1 ITVEMDVVNKPDLT
15 AALKEIRM
23 QYEVLSTR
31 NQQTA
36 EDWYQTKITNVTQEA
51 ARNNDNIRQAK
62 EEINEY
68 RRQLQA
74 RTLEN
79 DALRSANES
88 LERQLQET
96 EDRNNEEIAQM
107 QETINQLDN
116 ALRTTKGEMAR
127 HLREYQDLLNVKMAL
142 DIEIAAYRKLL
153 EGEETRLTTVGG
165 GGMFGM
171 GYSYSSG
178 SYSGG
183 RMYPSSTISIHK
195 EEKKDAADGGKGGSP
210 VQPKPPKSADASS
223 DKAAS
228 KN

>member
-1 ITVEMDVVNKPDLT
+1 MDVVNKPDLT

-107 QETINQLDN
+107 QVTS
-116 ALRTTKGEMAR
+116 
-127 HLREYQDLLNVKMAL
+127 V
-142 DIEIAAYRKLL
+142 
-153 EGEETRLTTVGG
+153 
-165 GGMFGM
+165 F
-171 GYSYSSG
+171 SY
-178 SYSGG
+178 
-183 RMYPSSTISIHK
+183 PAICLFIS
-195 EEKKDAADGGKGGSP
+195 
-210 VQPKPPKSADASS
+210 
-223 DKAAS
+223 
-228 KN
+228 

>member
-1 ITVEMDVVNKPDLT
+1 MKIWVHFTLQYLQSAPYLTILLFFVQISVEMDVVNKPDLT

-36 EDWYQTKITNVTQEA
+36 EDWYQTKITNVSQEA
-51 ARNNDNIRQAK
+51 ARNNDNMRQAK

-74 RTLEN
+74 RTLEI

-107 QETINQLDN
+107 QVTSVFSYPAICLFFSKTGTI
-116 ALRTTKGEMAR
+116 
-127 HLREYQDLLNVKMAL
+127 VKWNKF
-142 DIEIAAYRKLL
+142 IPWSRV
-153 EGEETRLTTVGG
+153 LTHSNT
-165 GGMFGM
+165 F
-171 GYSYSSG
+171 
-178 SYSGG
+178 
-183 RMYPSSTISIHK
+183 IFI
-195 EEKKDAADGGKGGSP
+195 KKI
-210 VQPKPPKSADASS
+210 
-223 DKAAS
+223 
-228 KN
+228 